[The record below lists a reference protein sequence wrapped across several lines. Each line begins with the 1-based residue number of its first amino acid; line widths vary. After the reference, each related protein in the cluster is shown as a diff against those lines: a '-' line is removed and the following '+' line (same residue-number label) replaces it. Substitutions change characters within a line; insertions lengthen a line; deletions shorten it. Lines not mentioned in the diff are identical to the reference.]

1 MKTSLRNQ
9 PTERPQS
16 LSLIG
21 KYFGSMKVFLNE
33 EKSIRYNATNGCRC
47 YSESLLNIFNR
58 SYIVKDN
65 EGYFEV

>member
-1 MKTSLRNQ
+1 
-9 PTERPQS
+9 
-16 LSLIG
+16 
-21 KYFGSMKVFLNE
+21 MKVFLNE